1 MPSARRGL
9 SLLVA
14 GVGLTVLLLSQVG
27 TIQADAGRDFPR
39 CVQSCNETRTACR
52 IQCNGD
58 CDLMFPL
65 GPERDACS
73 DACADT
79 CSENSK
85 ECKGICQN
93 IKNPPSDEEP

>member
-14 GVGLTVLLLSQVG
+14 GVGLTALLLSQIG

-39 CVQSCNETRTACR
+39 CVQSCNETRSVCR
-52 IQCNGD
+52 TQCNSD
-58 CDLMFPL
+58 CDLLFPS
-65 GPERDACS
+65 GPERDACN
-73 DACADT
+73 DGCTDT
-79 CSENSK
+79 CSGNSQ
-85 ECKGICQN
+85 ECKGICKN